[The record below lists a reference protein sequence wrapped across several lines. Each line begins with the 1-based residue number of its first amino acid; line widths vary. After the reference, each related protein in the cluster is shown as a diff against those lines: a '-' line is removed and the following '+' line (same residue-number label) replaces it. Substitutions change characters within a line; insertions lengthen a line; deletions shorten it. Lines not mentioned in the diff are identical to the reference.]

1 MRDNYYSQVVFS
13 QVLADKIIA
22 DFRPQKALT
31 DCESLIAS
39 LIERGIDTASFSLDD
54 IRTINN
60 KAQRYDIVITQGLL
74 EQLDLDEKRTVIKNL
89 CSYSDTILLI
99 YSSVTPPQSF
109 GLVFLRK
116 IIFMM

>member
-1 MRDNYYSQVVFS
+1 MRDNYYSKVVFS
-13 QVLADKIIA
+13 QRLADKIIA

-31 DCESLIAS
+31 DCESLMAA
-39 LIERGIDTASFSLDD
+39 LRERGIEAFSFSLDD
-54 IRTINN
+54 IRAVND

-99 YSSVTPPQSF
+99 YSSVTPPRVL
-109 GLVFLRK
+109 GLHFCSK
-116 IIFMM
+116 